1 MKRTIT
7 RRAAGRL
14 LIAAPVAL
22 SLPAPAVA
30 AQETPKPAPKPS
42 ARPKLSERQRRD
54 LAKAEEGLE
63 KAASA
68 VRAMKI
74 PIGTEPA
81 FTFRPVGMK
90 P

>member
-14 LIAAPVAL
+14 IIAAPVAL
-22 SLPAPAVA
+22 SLPGPAVA
-30 AQETPKPAPKPS
+30 AQEAPKPEPKSS
-42 ARPKLSERQRRD
+42 ARPKLSDRQRRD
-54 LAKAEEGLE
+54 LVKAEEGLE

-81 FTFRPVGMK
+81 FVFQPLVSK

>member
-1 MKRTIT
+1 MTRKIT

-14 LIAAPVAL
+14 LVAAPVAL
-22 SLPAPAVA
+22 SLSGTGAD
-30 AQETPKPAPKPS
+30 AQTSPKPAPKAPT
-42 ARPKLSERQRRD
+42 RPKPAARQQRE
-54 LAKAEEGLE
+54 LAKATEGLE

-81 FTFRPVGMK
+81 FLFRPFRSK
-90 P
+90 A

>member
-22 SLPAPAVA
+22 SLPGAAVA
-30 AQETPKPAPKPS
+30 TPEAPKPEPKS
-42 ARPKLSERQRRD
+42 STRPQLSDRQRRD
-54 LAKAEEGLE
+54 LVKAEEGLE

-81 FTFRPVGMK
+81 FVFQPLASK

>member
-22 SLPAPAVA
+22 SLPGPAA
-30 AQETPKPAPKPS
+30 DAQEAPKPAPKSP
-42 ARPKLSERQRRD
+42 ARPKLSDRQRRD
-54 LAKAEEGLE
+54 LIKAEEGLG

-81 FTFRPVGMK
+81 FVFQPLAGK

>member
-1 MKRTIT
+1 MTRKIT

-14 LIAAPVAL
+14 LVAAPVAL
-22 SLPAPAVA
+22 SMSGAEAA
-30 AQETPKPAPKPS
+30 AQTPPKPTPKAP

-54 LAKAEEGLE
+54 LAKATEGLE

-68 VRAMKI
+68 LREMKI

-81 FTFRPVGMK
+81 FVFRPLRSK
-90 P
+90 S

>member
-14 LIAAPVAL
+14 LIAVPVAL
-22 SLPAPAVA
+22 SLPAPPVA
-30 AQETPKPAPKPS
+30 AQAAPKPES
-42 ARPKLSERQRRD
+42 KSPARPKLSDRQRRD
-54 LAKAEEGLE
+54 LVKAEEGLE

-81 FTFRPVGMK
+81 FVFQPLASK

>member
-14 LIAAPVAL
+14 IIAAPVAL
-22 SLPAPAVA
+22 SLSAPAVA
-30 AQETPKPAPKPS
+30 AQEALKPAPKAP

-54 LAKAEEGLE
+54 LVKAEEGLE
-63 KAASA
+63 KAAAA

-81 FTFRPVGMK
+81 FTFRPVGIK
-90 P
+90 S

>member
-22 SLPAPAVA
+22 SLPASPVTAQA
-30 AQETPKPAPKPS
+30 APKPAPKAS
-42 ARPKLSERQRRD
+42 ARAKLSDRERRD

-81 FTFRPVGMK
+81 FTFRSVGIK